1 MITKLILTDV
11 YIAFTLSGISIAEV
25 ANATIDIVAP
35 SGTSSSQYTLAA
47 GDIVISGDKLIL
59 KIEDTDITTPGLYTI
74 RMIITDTVGDK
85 LGQSLDEKF
94 INFE

>member
-11 YIAFTLSGISIAEV
+11 YIAFLLSGVSINEV
-25 ANATIDIVAP
+25 ANAEIDIVDP
-35 SGTSSSQYTLAA
+35 SGASNQYTLAA
-47 GDIVISGDKLIL
+47 GDIVVSGDKLIL
-59 KIEDTDITTPGLYTI
+59 KIEDTDITSPGLYTI
-74 RMIITDTVGDK
+74 RMVITNNAGDK